1 MKEIDFPIEVI
12 KNKNQKI
19 QKLFIKGVE
28 VPTKTLFN
36 INHQIVS
43 GGLDEVTLKFYTD
56 DFYIWDHEEEKK

>member
-43 GGLDEVTLKFYTD
+43 GGFTKL
-56 DFYIWDHEEEKK
+56 H